1 MTLRGDGAVY
11 EADAVRRIDA
21 AAIAGGIAGGV
32 LMQRAA
38 EAAWQHGRQHWP
50 GAQRIAVLCGPGH
63 NGGDGY
69 ALALLAA
76 AAGCIVRLFQWQ
88 DPPQSDTAAPF
99 VRAWRSQGG
108 LIEAAGVAAGWTPDL
123 WVDALLG
130 IGLNRA
136 PPDDLATLIESVNA
150 HPAPVLALDVPSGLN
165 ASTGAQPGAAIQASL
180 TVSFIAHK
188 LGLWTGAGPHFAGT
202 RVRADLDVPSAAFAG
217 IRPAAH
223 LIDAVS
229 VADLPR
235 RRQHAHKGQHGHV
248 LVVGGNTGAIGAAL
262 LTGRAALRG
271 GAGYV
276 SVATR
281 PEHVAA
287 LVAAQPEL
295 MVHGIDHVDG
305 LMPLLRRASVVAIGP
320 GLGQDRWARALLDAA
335 SSSGRP
341 AVIDADG
348 LNLLAQRPQQLGGTV
363 LTPHPGEAARLL
375 GTTVAEVERNRLD
388 AAHRLARRYGST
400 AVLKGAGSLVCDGGR
415 TACCPVGNPG
425 MAVAGM
431 GDALTGVIAALMA
444 QGMAPFEA
452 ARVAVRVHA
461 DSGDWVAARRGPRG
475 MLPGDVIDALGQF
488 LNP

>member
-1 MTLRGDGAVY
+1 MSSRGEGTVY

-21 AAIAGGIAGGV
+21 AAIAGGIAGSA

-38 EAAWQHGRQHWP
+38 QAAWLHGRQRWP

-69 ALALLAA
+69 ALALLAT
-76 AAGCIVRLFQWQ
+76 AAGCTVRLFQWQ

-99 VRAWRSQGG
+99 VRAWRAQGG
-108 LIEAAGVAAGWTPDL
+108 LIEAAEAAAGWTPDL

-150 HPAPVLALDVPSGLN
+150 HPAPVLAMDVPSGLN
-165 ASTGAQPGAAIQASL
+165 ASTGAQPGAAIQAAL

-202 RVRADLDVPSAAFAG
+202 RMLASLDVPPQAFAN
-217 IRPAAH
+217 IAPAAT
-223 LIDAVS
+223 LIDAVTGD
-229 VADLPR
+229 DLPR

-248 LVVGGNTGAIGAAL
+248 LVVGGNTGAIGAVL
-262 LTGRAALRG
+262 LAGRAALRG

-281 PEHVAA
+281 SEHVAA

-295 MVHGIDHVDG
+295 MVHGIDQVDT
-305 LMPLLRRASVVAIGP
+305 LMPLLRKASVVAIGP

-335 SSSGRP
+335 ISSGRP

-375 GTTVAEVERNRLD
+375 GATVVEVEHNRLN
-388 AAHRLARRYGST
+388 AVHRLAQGYGST
-400 AVLKGAGSLVCDGGR
+400 AVLKGAGSLVSDGRR
-415 TACCPVGNPG
+415 TACCPTGNPG

-444 QGMAPFEA
+444 QGMAPFDA
-452 ARVAVRVHA
+452 ARAGVRVHA

-475 MLPGDVIDALGQF
+475 MLPGDVIDVLGRF